1 MNSINTSTIIKE
13 EKKPLHDSEESWEN
27 QWS

>member
-27 QWS
+27 Q